1 MLVLET
7 SCPSVL
13 RHYGNSLY
21 ITKQIVTWAYEPRL
35 ITVFETMQHRE
46 LRSGWTEFSC
56 LLGYYAAW
64 SGFKPTFR
72 DYLSV
77 PSSRVKVSSW
87 TAWPLKMGPIGSR
100 ETSVLNQI
108 TPRNS
113 PEDGS
118 IQFNRGGSLRSRT
131 EQTPLTT
138 KIRKSNPNHCY
149 VSSNDA
155 NCQISKSRYRLIKI
169 TENQIMTFNAPT

>member
-1 MLVLET
+1 MGSSPVYFSVGGELTYRLKFDVHFRFQVGVSPYQPEQSRMLSCFVL
-7 SCPSVL
+7 L
-13 RHYGNSLY
+13 RDH
-21 ITKQIVTWAYEPRL
+21 V
-35 ITVFETMQHRE
+35 
-46 LRSGWTEFSC
+46 
-56 LLGYYAAW
+56 
-64 SGFKPTFR
+64 GFKPTFR